1 MNGPTVYE
9 GWWEVP
15 DGLLLASQL
24 AAMDLPRIP
33 GGEVAGIVQA
43 ENWHAR
49 GRDDQFRLYRLSD
62 SLPSTASATQLEAA
76 DAKRTKNRVYRCEE
90 CGAFSEQALPRYPLD
105 DQLLKN
111 IEPRYL
117 CRCCRHITRL
127 TGYQAHHGAR
137 RAAAARWAA
146 TMAAAGAAL
155 AVTAAEVRPEGT
167 TPSGK
172 RHPITGIAVLAFD
185 IADGRKVFDAT
196 VLRRPAKA
204 GQRTKEQLD
213 PEPGAKRLRAAIEG
227 RSLIGWTL
235 KDLEPLRPILAPNS
249 GRHVALGEEAHA
261 RVTDWRSDIDVR
273 TGRPRAA
280 TNPGRPDR
288 LALLIRRIA
297 TTTPAGSG
305 PRNQEEA
312 DR

>member
-1 MNGPTVYE
+1 MNAPTVYE

-33 GGEVAGIVQA
+33 GGQVAGIVHA
-43 ENWHAR
+43 ENWHAH
-49 GRDDQFRLYRLSD
+49 GRDDAFRLYRLGE
-62 SLPSTASATQLEAA
+62 SLPSTASAAQLEAA
-76 DAKRTKNRVYRCEE
+76 DAKRTHNRVYRCEE

-105 DQLLKN
+105 DRLLKN

-127 TGYQAHHGAR
+127 TGYQAHYGAR
-137 RAAAARWAA
+137 RVAAVGWAA
-146 TMAAAGAAL
+146 KMAAPGAAL

-196 VLRRPAKA
+196 VLRRPAKTGA
-204 GQRTKEQLD
+204 RLKGQLD
-213 PEPGAKRLRAAIEG
+213 PETGAKKLRAAIEG
-227 RSLIGWTL
+227 RTLIGWRTE
-235 KDLEPLRPILAPNS
+235 DLEPLRPILAPNS
-249 GRHVALGEEAHA
+249 GRHTALGEGAQTQ
-261 RVTDWRSDIDVR
+261 VTDWRGDLDVR
-273 TGRPRAA
+273 SGRLRGA
-280 TNPGRPDR
+280 TSPGRPDR
-288 LALLIRRIA
+288 LALLIRRMA
-297 TTTPAGSG
+297 VGAGSLG
-305 PRNQEEA
+305 EDA
-312 DR
+312 